1 MSLRAQHWR
10 QQREIDKVNGDVPVA
25 DRGYEDKDNDKEG
38 IEDDVRWVHG
48 KSGGRV
54 FVFMEDIEG
63 DVDIVDADVDAH
75 ESGAD
80 TGRAVGG
87 MVTASSSPRSFP
99 LSLSRSR

>member
-1 MSLRAQHWR
+1 MSLRDQRWR
-10 QQREIDKVNGDVPVA
+10 QQREIDEVNGDVPVA
-25 DRGYEDKDNDKEG
+25 DRGYKDKDNDKEG

-63 DVDIVDADVDAH
+63 DVDIVDADVDAP

-80 TGRAVGG
+80 TGKAGGG
-87 MVTASSSPRSFP
+87 MVIASSSSRSFP
-99 LSLSRSR
+99 LSHSHSR

>member
-1 MSLRAQHWR
+1 M
-10 QQREIDKVNGDVPVA
+10 PVA
-25 DRGYEDKDNDKEG
+25 DRGYEDKDNNKEG
-38 IEDDVRWVHG
+38 IKDDVRWVHG

-63 DVDIVDADVDAH
+63 DIADVDTP

-80 TGRAVGG
+80 AGRAGGG
-87 MVTASSSPRSFP
+87 MVITSSSSHSFP